1 MFISVDSHTDDINKQ
16 DSKTIEQNEEW
27 ESKTVILE
35 IGGIMD
41 VNAARQA
48 LNRGDSAIRRCNTEN
63 PILQISNSLFT
74 TEWNSI
80 IGTDMIFKLEEKQL
94 RFVECSDVRLKAEKA
109 LIIDND
115 DNSMEIVILPSIF
128 EKLDIDVDKW
138 MI

>member
-1 MFISVDSHTDDINKQ
+1 MQKIPEEDKQ
-16 DSKTIEQNEEW
+16 DSKIIEQNEDW

-115 DNSMEIVILPSIF
+115 D
-128 EKLDIDVDKW
+128 K
-138 MI
+138 